1 MKVYAYCIGGR
12 RVSRRF
18 FTLSAVPVAA
28 LALMAG
34 VMQVPAQ
41 SAPALPAADDSALAP
56 PTIVGLGDSYM
67 SGEGVMYANKNFSS
81 SKRSGDWSMWQTAA
95 GAIGGD
101 IGTPDDPTAVGN
113 RWLSVFGDATGY
125 KPYPPN
131 SNRES
136 IPLCDRSYA
145 AAMHIGRGWLSEN
158 LACSGAILTTVPKT
172 KEGLFKPGIDFADL
186 VNPAPYVPVGQGQAL
201 MLQEYA
207 TDNRNVDVVALSI
220 GGNDFG
226 FGALAKVCV
235 TDFLKPWPFR
245 QKCSSDP
252 DAAKIV
258 KEGIPK
264 AKAAVKASVENVTKA
279 MDRAGYDQTA
289 WKLVYQKPPLPIG
302 TAAQTYPYSESGY
315 SRQDIGGCPF
325 YDADLDWIVKD
336 VYPDL
341 VDAMRDGLKQAK
353 SSLGETQVVILDT
366 TDTFKR
372 HKLCGKDTIGALNY
386 STGQAGMEPKWQ
398 DDNGI
403 KTEWVTPIKLFG
415 GAIGGNLYQQQMPL
429 HPNFWG
435 QRALSDCMDLAT
447 DIKGAVQM
455 SCTQNGDGFDPIEHR
470 PTMQLSD
477 KQALWILAVGQPMIL
492 GAPHPGE
499 TLTVNTDGDFEP
511 AGTDFAYSYQ
521 WQANG
526 ADITGATDKT
536 YVPTT
541 GDLGKQVT
549 VKVTASFPG
558 LDSDTATS
566 RPVTISDIKNTVAP
580 SISGTPAV
588 GATLTVDPGQYVP
601 TPDTITYQWLAEGQP
616 IPGATGTTYTPT
628 SDQRGKRLSAELVV
642 SKAGYIPLTLF
653 TAETA
658 AVGDGVL
665 SVTGKPGITGQ
676 AIAGETLTADVS
688 GVTFTPTPHAVTYQ
702 WYRDGQPIPHADNAT
717 YVLGDADAGTR
728 LTVSAWGHLTG
739 YADVESAQS
748 DPTAIVERGIIQV
761 LSVPQIKYYNPD
773 DQSLT
778 PIPGGDARYGNILE
792 VDLSDVFSI
801 WPNDPGRTHLT
812 ACRPRSGP
820 RPRITADGS
829 ATTTSPSRASAGLP
843 STGPGV
849 LSPAANA
856 GRHGSLRTHR
866 RDAWCREHAGLLHR
880 ALGRP
885 HPRSRRTTGWQ
896 PGPGWAR
903 RCCPPWVS

>member
-1 MKVYAYCIGGR
+1 MSHPNPTGLAGVLIAIRQHWIAALVGALVVLVPAGVIIVTQQKEYQSESVVGLVPTRSMSDTFLRTVASQIPTYLLSPEVTQ
-12 RVSRRF
+12 RVGQKAG
-18 FTLSAVPVAA
+18 LSAKDVERAVSIEIPSATLNLTTTATADDPETAALLANEMATQTLQDTTYKEYFVPKLLSPAVPPENPSGFSRALLLALAVVVAAVVAAVAA
-28 LALMAG
+28 LLARDLSSG
-34 VMQVPAQ
+34 R
-41 SAPALPAADDSALAP
+41 SDS
-56 PTIVGLGDSYM
+56 
-67 SGEGVMYANKNFSS
+67 
-81 SKRSGDWSMWQTAA
+81 
-95 GAIGGD
+95 
-101 IGTPDDPTAVGN
+101 PD
-113 RWLSVFGDATGY
+113 
-125 KPYPPN
+125 
-131 SNRES
+131 
-136 IPLCDRSYA
+136 
-145 AAMHIGRGWLSEN
+145 
-158 LACSGAILTTVPKT
+158 
-172 KEGLFKPGIDFADL
+172 
-186 VNPAPYVPVGQGQAL
+186 
-201 MLQEYA
+201 
-207 TDNRNVDVVALSI
+207 
-220 GGNDFG
+220 
-226 FGALAKVCV
+226 
-235 TDFLKPWPFR
+235 
-245 QKCSSDP
+245 
-252 DAAKIV
+252 
-258 KEGIPK
+258 
-264 AKAAVKASVENVTKA
+264 
-279 MDRAGYDQTA
+279 
-289 WKLVYQKPPLPIG
+289 
-302 TAAQTYPYSESGY
+302 
-315 SRQDIGGCPF
+315 
-325 YDADLDWIVKD
+325 
-336 VYPDL
+336 
-341 VDAMRDGLKQAK
+341 
-353 SSLGETQVVILDT
+353 
-366 TDTFKR
+366 
-372 HKLCGKDTIGALNY
+372 
-386 STGQAGMEPKWQ
+386 
-398 DDNGI
+398 
-403 KTEWVTPIKLFG
+403 
-415 GAIGGNLYQQQMPL
+415 
-429 HPNFWG
+429 
-435 QRALSDCMDLAT
+435 T

-801 WPNDPGRTHLT
+801 WPNDPDVVWYRQSAGAQSAAAVTPINGATGLRYTLQ
-812 ACRPRSGP
+812 PED
-820 RPRITADGS
+820 IGS
-829 ATTTSPSRASAGLP
+829 TIFAKVTTTNPGYVEATATSDSVMGDKGLRKASSKP
-843 STGPGV
+843 KITGKKRQGAK
-849 LSPAANA
+849 LKS
-856 GRHGSLRTHR
+856 
-866 RDAWCREHAGLLHR
+866 
-880 ALGRP
+880 
-885 HPRSRRTTGWQ
+885 TTGRFTPSGTMTYQWYRGTKKIRGATGRKYTTRKADVGKRLKIVATIPASSTYEAASISSVQ
-896 PGPGWAR
+896 TKKIKPKAKKSKAGPKSKPGPKKPGR
-903 RCCPPWVS
+903 G